1 LELGIWSFK
10 TAMTLGTLLFHNLV
24 HHRRSLLAVAC
35 GVAVG
40 VTVLAGS
47 LIVGD
52 SMRASLR
59 DLTLDRLGS
68 VDCALVVGRFFREQ
82 LAAQEI
88 GNRKYLR
95 AAPAILLRGS
105 AVHGATNARA
115 GQVNVLGVDHRFWE
129 LASAPPEFR
138 IPHSAFRI
146 PTGDQVILNAPL
158 ARDLGARA
166 GDDVLLRFESSS
178 AVPRESPM
186 GRRTDVVAAM
196 RLTVAAVIPAKGAGR
211 FGLQANQKLPRNA
224 YVPLATLQRA
234 LKLAGRTNT
243 ILVSGQRDA
252 QPLQKLLSQLLTLDD
267 LDLHTRINPARG
279 YVALESRRMILE
291 PTVVTTALTV
301 AKNLNLSAAPTLT
314 YLANTIAIGG
324 REIPY
329 STVTASD
336 DLIQNPKSK
345 AESAR
350 PAKQIQNLKDDEIL
364 LNDWAAADLNAK
376 PGDSV
381 RLDYYV
387 VGSRGELLTTN
398 HTFEL
403 ASIVPLSGA
412 ADDPMLT
419 PDYPGIA
426 DTKNMSDWDPPF
438 PVDLKR
444 VRQKDEDYWDAHRG
458 TPKAFV
464 SLATGQRL
472 WSSRFGNLTAIRLFP
487 AGSAGVPPAEA
498 DLKKT
503 AAVFETT
510 LLTRLSPDQLGL
522 IFQPVKEQ
530 GLRAA
535 AGATDF
541 GQLFLGFSMF
551 LIFSAAMLVALLFR
565 LGIEQ
570 RAKEIGI
577 LLATGFPSRTVNRL
591 LLLEGSATALLGC
604 TLGLLGAVGYGALML
619 AGLRT
624 WWLPAVGTPFL
635 KLDVTV
641 NALAIGGFGGLLVAL
656 VSIWWTLRSL
666 RKQAPVTLIAGKHD
680 ETDTLAGDDRGVRRR
695 WIAASVAALV
705 AAASLIA
712 SAFGGAMEAAT
723 GFLLGGVSLL
733 AAALLFISG
742 WFRRVPSHAT
752 APRRRVV
759 WLGVR
764 NGARHPGRSVLTA
777 GLVASAT
784 FLIMAV
790 TAFHHAPGE
799 RPPEKSSGDGGFALV
814 AESDVPLHHD
824 LNTPAGRAAL
834 SISQSVAAQLTG
846 AHIVPF
852 RLRPGDDT
860 SCLNL
865 YAPEKPRI
873 LGATDAMIERGG
885 FRFSATLAATPAE
898 KENPWLL
905 LRRDFGPGVVPVF
918 GDANSVQWI
927 LHSGLG
933 QDFTITDERG
943 ETVRLRF
950 VGLLSGS
957 VFQSELIMSEA
968 HFLRLFPS
976 QSGYGFFLIETPP
989 GGARAVASAL
999 EESLADYG
1007 FDATVTSE
1015 RLASFAVVENTYLAT
1030 FQTLGGLG
1038 LVLGTLGLGAI
1049 LLRNVLERRG
1059 ELALLRALGFRQR
1072 ALAVLVLAENGF
1084 LLVLGLLCGVTC
1096 ALLAVAPHL
1105 RTHAGEMPWTQL
1117 LLMLA
1122 LVIVAGMSSSALA
1135 VRAALRVP
1143 MLSALREE

>member
-1 LELGIWSFK
+1 
-10 TAMTLGTLLFHNLV
+10 MTLGTLLLRNLA
-24 HHRRSLLAVAC
+24 HHWRGLLAVGT

-40 VTVLAGS
+40 ATVLTGS

-68 VDCALVVGRFFREQ
+68 VDCALVGSRFFREQ
-82 LAAQEI
+82 LAAEV
-88 GNRKYLR
+88 GNRESVR
-95 AAPAILLRGS
+95 AASAILLRSS
-105 AVHGATNARA
+105 AVHGGTNARA
-115 GQVNVLGVDHRFWE
+115 GHVNVLGVDERFWE
-129 LASAPPEFR
+129 LASQPAEIRNPQ
-138 IPHSAFRI
+138 SAIRNLK
-146 PTGDQVILNAPL
+146 GDQVVLNEIL
-158 ARDLGARA
+158 ARDLAARV
-166 GDDVLLRFESSS
+166 GDDVLVRFENSSV
-178 AVPRESPM
+178 VPRDSVM
-186 GRRTDVVAAM
+186 GRRADVVAAM
-196 RLTVAAVIPAKGAGR
+196 RLTVAAVIPARGPGR
-211 FGLQANQKLPRNA
+211 FSLQADQQLPRNA
-224 YVPLATLQRA
+224 YVTLATLQRA
-234 LKLAGRTNT
+234 LKIAGRANA

-252 QPLQKLLSQLLTLDD
+252 EPLQQLLKRSLTLDD
-267 LDLHTRINPARG
+267 LDLHMRLNPARG
-279 YVALESRRMILE
+279 YVALESRRMILD
-291 PTVVTTALTV
+291 PAIVTAALAV
-301 AKNLNLSAAPTLT
+301 AKDLDLSAAPTLT
-314 YLANTIAIGG
+314 YLANTIAIGR

-329 STVTASD
+329 STVIACD
-336 DLIQNPKSK
+336 DLTRNPTPRAFG
-345 AESAR
+345 AES
-350 PAKQIQNLKDDEIL
+350 KIQGLKDDEIL

-376 PGDSV
+376 AGDVV

-387 VGSRGELLTTN
+387 VGARGELLTTN
-398 HTFEL
+398 HTFTL
-403 ASIVPLSGA
+403 AGIVPLAGA
-412 ADDPMLT
+412 TGDPMLT
-419 PDYPGIA
+419 PDYPGIVDARTMA
-426 DTKNMSDWDPPF
+426 DWNPPF

-444 VRQKDEDYWDAHRG
+444 VRPKDEAYWDAHHG

-472 WSSRFGNLTAIRLFP
+472 WSSRFGNLTAVRLVP
-487 AGSAGVPPAEA
+487 RGAGAPPAQS
-498 DLKKT
+498 DLSQT
-503 AAVFETT
+503 AVRFSKE
-510 LLTRLSPDQLGL
+510 LLNRLQPDQLGL
-522 IFQPVKEQ
+522 VFQPVKEQ

-541 GQLFLGFSMF
+541 GQLFLGFSIF
-551 LIFSAAMLVALLFR
+551 LVFSAVMLVALLFR
-565 LGIEQ
+565 LAIEQ
-570 RAKEIGI
+570 RAREIGI
-577 LLATGFPSRTVNRL
+577 LLATGFSTRIVRRL
-591 LLLEGSATALLGC
+591 LLLEGGGTAVIGC
-604 TLGLLGAVGYGALML
+604 ALGLLGAVGYGGLML
-619 AGLRT
+619 AGLCT

-635 KLDVTV
+635 KLDVTI

-666 RKQAPVTLIAGKHD
+666 RKQAPVALMAGKHD
-680 ETDTLAGDDRGVRRR
+680 DADGLTGDGRGARWRWRAGG
-695 WIAASVAALV
+695 AAALIAV
-705 AAASLIA
+705 GSLVA
-712 SAFGGAMEAAT
+712 SAFGGATEAAT

-742 WFRRVPSHAT
+742 WFRRGHS
-752 APRRRVV
+752 APAAHRRRVV

-764 NGARHPGRSVLTA
+764 NGKRHPGRSVLTA

-784 FLIMAV
+784 FLVMAV
-790 TAFHHAPGE
+790 TAFHQTPGS

-814 AESDVPLHHD
+814 AEADVPL
-824 LNTPAGRAAL
+824 N
-834 SISQSVAAQLTG
+834 ISQVATASLAG
-846 AHIVPF
+846 AHAIPF

-885 FRFSATLAATPAE
+885 FRFSATLATTPAE
-898 KENPWLL
+898 RANPWLL
-905 LRRDFGPGVVPVF
+905 LRRDFGAGVVPVF
-918 GDANSVQWI
+918 GDANSVEWI

-943 ETVRLRF
+943 QPVRLRF

-968 HFLRLFPS
+968 HFLKLFPS
-976 QSGYGFFLIETPP
+976 QSGYGFFLIETPVER
-989 GGARAVASAL
+989 ARAVARTL
-999 EESLADYG
+999 EESLGEYG
-1007 FDATVTSE
+1007 LRVTPTAE

-1059 ELALLRALGFRQR
+1059 ELALLRALGFSQR
-1072 ALAVLVLAENGF
+1072 SLAVLVLAENGF
-1084 LLVLGLLCGVTC
+1084 LLALGLICGVTC

-1105 RTHAGEMPWTQL
+1105 KAHAVEMPWMEL
-1117 LLMLA
+1117 VLMMA

-1143 MLSALREE
+1143 MLSALCEE